1 MAVSGA
7 EIASWLLQMA
17 AAAGVAT
24 TAFFV
29 LLPTKFGEKYLG
41 FHFDRK
47 LADLKDIQ
55 NHKIEGLKEQLSHL
69 GDRGKRSNEREYEA
83 LSEIWGQFVDVFLS
97 TERCVTQFIEHPDF
111 TRLSNDEI
119 DAFLNATDF
128 SEEQKKEFK
137 ASLDKNKLY
146 TRTITWKNIAK
157 AHNDIFEMRIAL
169 KRRGIFVPEDIR
181 GLYEEAIEFC
191 SKAEIHEFVR
201 FRHPDSTLGSDTP
214 IKFFEGKDA
223 IFKRV
228 MDATSARLLRTGSPA

>member
-24 TAFFV
+24 MAFFV
-29 LLPTKFGEKYLG
+29 LLPTKFGEKYLS

-169 KRRGIFVPEDIR
+169 KKGAEFSFLKIYAAFTRKRSSFVPKLRFTSSSDFVIPILHWEVTR
-181 GLYEEAIEFC
+181 LSSF
-191 SKAEIHEFVR
+191 SKVR
-201 FRHPDSTLGSDTP
+201 TP
-214 IKFFEGKDA
+214 YLNA
-223 IFKRV
+223 
-228 MDATSARLLRTGSPA
+228 